1 MRSSG
6 DRVQGH
12 LLAENRCKDREY
24 ISKTCFFVGKV
35 KINEF
40 FCWSLGKKL
49 YLCSGFHEK

>member
-12 LLAENRCKDREY
+12 LLAENCCKDREY

-35 KINEF
+35 KKNEL